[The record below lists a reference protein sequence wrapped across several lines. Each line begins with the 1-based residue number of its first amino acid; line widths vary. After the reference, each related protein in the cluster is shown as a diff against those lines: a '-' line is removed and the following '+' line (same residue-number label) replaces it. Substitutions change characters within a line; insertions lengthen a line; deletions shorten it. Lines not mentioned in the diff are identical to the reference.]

1 MMKSLKTAD
10 ADPVRTNSAASEAL
24 INENR
29 SDTASTEA
37 EAAYKVDGK
46 MFDARDAL
54 KSLRKKHS
62 GNGQDRSK

>member
-1 MMKSLKTAD
+1 MKSLKTAD

-29 SDTASTEA
+29 TDTASTEA
-37 EAAYKVDGK
+37 EAAYKADGV
-46 MFDARDAL
+46 MLDAREAL

-62 GNGQDRSK
+62 GNRQGRSK